1 MLQVQSLPYLHE
13 KRGVG
18 VPALLS
24 KPRTHCQRASQS
36 DRIAPPKMTDE
47 AARVSPKPIIVLG
60 ADHAGFRTKDAIADA
75 LRGEGYRVE
84 DFGTSSEESV
94 DYPDYARRVGERV
107 ASHADELGILVCGT
121 GIGMSIAANK
131 VEGVR
136 AAVAHDLA
144 TARLAREHNDAN
156 VLTLGARV
164 VDNTAA
170 IQIVREFLAA
180 QFAGGRHQRRVDKIT
195 ELDETRVPHRS

>member
-1 MLQVQSLPYLHE
+1 
-13 KRGVG
+13 
-18 VPALLS
+18 
-24 KPRTHCQRASQS
+24 
-36 DRIAPPKMTDE
+36 MTDQP
-47 AARVSPKPIIVLG
+47 AQVSPKPTIVLG

-75 LRGEGYRVE
+75 LRAEGYRVE

-131 VEGVR
+131 VEGIR
-136 AAVAHDLA
+136 AAWRMTPLRRGLRASIMMRTCLRS
-144 TARLAREHNDAN
+144 ARAWWIM
-156 VLTLGARV
+156 
-164 VDNTAA
+164 TAA
-170 IQIVREFLAA
+170 IQIVREFLGA

-195 ELDETRVPHRS
+195 EMDEARVPHKRLKKSVERARI